1 MAISAV
7 AALTAWG
14 VWDTWMSVWGGVSCC
29 MEELSKRDGEFT
41 SRCAGW
47 HVNVIIT
54 SAIVT
59 DIFY

>member
-14 VWDTWMSVWGGVSCC
+14 VWDTWMSIWGDVSCC
-29 MEELSKRDGEFT
+29 MKELNKRDGELT
-41 SRCAGW
+41 LRCAGW
-47 HVNVIIT
+47 HVNVVVT